1 MDLTVLEKQAAAC
14 AEMPGGLKTHDQLL
28 FLTLRELYNN
38 FRSGAVNRE
47 RGRREKQSIL
57 QAYEQLK
64 FENSLFEEHVRL
76 RHRLEYE
83 VGSLHKCGCETCRK
97 VARVL
102 DGIDRQDVPQD
113 VKELQELIERLR
125 DMVQQ
130 RSERNAELRT
140 VIDRVGWIID
150 GEGTAEDK
158 ITKIMEAIKL

>member
-1 MDLTVLEKQAAAC
+1 MDLERLAAAGE
-14 AEMPGGLKTHDQLL
+14 AMPDNLKTHEQLL

-38 FRSGAVNRE
+38 FRSGAVTRE

-64 FENSLFEEHVRL
+64 FENSLFEEHVKL
-76 RHRLEYE
+76 RHRLEFE

-97 VARVL
+97 VARVF
-102 DGIDRQDVPQD
+102 DGIERRDMPQD
-113 VKELQELIERLR
+113 VKELQETTARLR

-158 ITKIMEAIKL
+158 IARIKEAIKV

>member
-1 MDLTVLEKQAAAC
+1 MDLERLAASG
-14 AEMPGGLKTHDQLL
+14 AEMPGGLKTHEQLL

-57 QAYEQLK
+57 TAYEQLK
-64 FENSLFEEHVRL
+64 FENSLFEEHVKL

-83 VGSLHKCGCETCRK
+83 IGSLHKCGCETCRK
-97 VARVL
+97 VARVF
-102 DGIDRQDVPQD
+102 DGIDRRDIPQD
-113 VKELQELIERLR
+113 VKQLQELTERLR

-130 RSERNAELRT
+130 RSERNAALRT
-140 VIDRVGWIID
+140 AIDRVGWIID

-158 ITKIMEAIKL
+158 ITKIKEVIKV